1 MMRKDDDDD
10 TSSDQYHND
19 HAQGWGFD
27 TKTAVMYNQDK
38 ALFSKWNG
46 IMKQLIL
53 LFQVCHELM
62 SGGAIIIVEDGL
74 VRRIQVVRQA

>member
-10 TSSDQYHND
+10 TSRDQYHND

-38 ALFSKWNG
+38 ALFYKWNG
-46 IMKQLIL
+46 DN
-53 LFQVCHELM
+53 E
-62 SGGAIIIVEDGL
+62 AADIIVWY
-74 VRRIQVVRQA
+74 VTN